1 MDTDRASASANQLY
15 RMVARDQIRLDSAE
29 RGRLTPD
36 YLYVLAIT
44 NKLGLD
50 DRDRARLR
58 PVHLAHLAIAG
69 KICLSQEDKDRLPV
83 DLLLELI
90 AEGVTEPG
98 ERELA
103 RLQPR
108 QLASLGKL
116 EPGTDGAETVP
127 REKTVPLEVCF

>member
-1 MDTDRASASANQLY
+1 MDTERASASPNQLY
-15 RMVARDQIRLDSAE
+15 RMVVQGEIRPDPAGRE
-29 RGRLTPD
+29 RLTPD
-36 YLYVLAIT
+36 FLFVLAIT

-50 DRDRARLR
+50 DRDRARL
-58 PVHLAHLAIAG
+58 PPLHLAHLAITG

-90 AEGVTEPG
+90 AEGVTEAG

-108 QLASLGKL
+108 QLAYLGKL
-116 EPGTDGAETVP
+116 EAGTDGADAESA
-127 REKTVPLEVCF
+127 PLETCS